1 MVCYNKYRKLKK
13 GGKNMDLFNE
23 NVLPSDIC
31 NGFYAGIGSFAAI
44 VVLIVAYIILKKGKL
59 SFANIASSFIDAIKL
74 AVSVATLVT
83 ILFLNSGKT
92 SIATLIVGLL
102 AILEIASSLSNILK
116 TIFENRFEKE

>member
-1 MVCYNKYRKLKK
+1 M
-13 GGKNMDLFNE
+13 LF
-23 NVLPSDIC
+23 
-31 NGFYAGIGSFAAI
+31 
-44 VVLIVAYIILKKGKL
+44 
-59 SFANIASSFIDAIKL
+59 KL

-116 TIFENRFEKE
+116 TSSKIVLKKNNINITKEANYQYSVVGLFMQ

>member
-1 MVCYNKYRKLKK
+1 
-13 GGKNMDLFNE
+13 MDLLNE

-31 NGFYAGIGSFAAI
+31 NGFYAGIGSFAVI

-102 AILEIASSLSNILK
+102 AILEIASSLSNIFK